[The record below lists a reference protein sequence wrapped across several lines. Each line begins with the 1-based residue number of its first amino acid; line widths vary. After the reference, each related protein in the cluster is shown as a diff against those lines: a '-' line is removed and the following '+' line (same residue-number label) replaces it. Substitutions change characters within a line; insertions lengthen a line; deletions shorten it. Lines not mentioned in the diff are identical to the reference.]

1 MAKPKVRIPKNLK
14 SFGGGES
21 LLKEGTVNWFKYEI
35 RNMTAEFNR
44 RFRETAER
52 GEIPEQFNKLRE
64 EFIREGARP
73 NPLSKDAIGL
83 GFSVK
88 GKGKAGLVRQWSN
101 LQRAL
106 KIDIWSPTAE
116 EYRTERELNAWRK
129 FNDNQV
135 LSWSYDKWKAMV
147 EIFGNMDSTILHGFG
162 YEDKS
167 THNASQTADD
177 GKQKKT
183 IEIEEN
189 FDPEGKV
196 SNSSLVSVFS
206 KAYDNDIDLLSV
218 MNRVYNRKVQGRTQ
232 RTALNDLYK
241 EIQDIINERKEESE
255 DD

>member
-83 GFSVK
+83 GFSIK
-88 GKGKAGLVRQWSN
+88 GKGKAGLVRQWTN
-101 LQRAL
+101 LRRAL
-106 KIDIWSPTAE
+106 DVDVWSPTAE
-116 EYRTERELNAWRK
+116 EYRTDRELKAWRK
-129 FNDNQV
+129 FNENQV

-147 EIFGNMDSTILHGFG
+147 DIFGNMDSTILHGFG
-162 YEDKS
+162 YEDNS
-167 THNASQTADD
+167 THNAS
-177 GKQKKT
+177 KT
-183 IEIEEN
+183 INSSKKAKKVNLEA

-196 SNSSLVSVFS
+196 SNSSLVSAFS
-206 KAYDNDIDLLSV
+206 YAYDNDVDLLTL
-218 MNRVYNRKVQGRTQ
+218 MNRVYNRKAEGRTQ
-232 RTALNDLYK
+232 RTALNDLYS
-241 EIQDIINERKEESE
+241 EIKKMINERKEESG